1 MNKPS
6 MNNEI
11 LLMKPY
17 MPPLHEFH
25 SYLERIWESRWLTN
39 GGTIHSEF
47 EKALCDYL
55 GVNHI
60 CLFANGTLA
69 LIIALKAL
77 NLKGEIITTPF
88 TSVAT
93 AQSIYWNNLKPVFV
107 DIQETDLNINI
118 VEIERAITPNTS
130 AILPV
135 HIFGNPCNIDQI
147 NQLAQKHNL
156 KVIYDAAHCFGV
168 QLNGT
173 SLCNFGDLSALSF
186 HATKVFNTVEG
197 GVIIC
202 HDKATKNH
210 IVALKNT
217 GLSSSYK
224 LVGYGL
230 NAKMNEI
237 QSAFGMVQLK
247 YVDKVIAYR
256 KTATLKYRELLENV
270 KGLRLI
276 NDKKCVK
283 HNYTYFPVII
293 NPEEF
298 GATRDELSNYL
309 KNKNIFTRKYFHPL
323 ITDYPEFNIFK
334 TSDLSVARKIADNVL
349 CLPLFHDITL
359 DEITAVVESI
369 YQMHQKHILKQKG
382 FENIT
387 DLS

>member
-359 DEITAVVESI
+359 DEITAVVDSI